1 MLPWEED
8 ESDGS
13 SSGPITPAP
22 DDLIAAGAKGDT
34 KNASGAGRMA
44 RDGKAKRGITAKSH
58 AASPGH
64 DEEPE
69 EDDVTGDHDPDFEEE
84 EPM

>member
-13 SSGPITPAP
+13 SAGPITPAP

-34 KNASGAGRMA
+34 KNASWAGRIA
-44 RDGKAKRGITAKSH
+44 RDGKAKRGIKANSQ
-58 AASPGH
+58 AASPEH